1 MPNNVI
7 TTGER
12 LPYSLT
18 KARLTH
24 PVMRSALATAAKVLT
39 RGAHDRTP
47 VVVYKADIEGN

>member
-1 MPNNVI
+1 VPNNVI

-24 PVMRSALATAAKVLT
+24 PVMRSAQATAAKVLT